1 MTLQKTPP
9 GMEAI
14 EKIEDFI
21 KVNRLRPHTRIP
33 CEKDL
38 CDLWGVSRSTLRQAV
53 DELVENGILYRVMN
67 KGVYVAEPRYPR
79 DMAGVDAMV
88 RDLIDQGHDV
98 SKRIISMEEI
108 EASKQIARK
117 LRVMLGTKVYV
128 IIKCRRIDGVPC
140 TIETT
145 YINAERYKGF
155 IDYYNEDVSMD
166 PIFESHYNSIQTSG
180 TEHINVTYATQAEA
194 DVLGVNS
201 GDPLFY
207 ASGVALD
214 QNNET
219 VMFYKQLIRSDKFV
233 FVCTVES

>member
-1 MTLQKTPP
+1 
-9 GMEAI
+9 MEAI

>member
-1 MTLQKTPP
+1 
-9 GMEAI
+9 
-14 EKIEDFI
+14 
-21 KVNRLRPHTRIP
+21 
-33 CEKDL
+33 
-38 CDLWGVSRSTLRQAV
+38 
-53 DELVENGILYRVMN
+53 MN

-145 YINAERYKGF
+145 YIN
-155 IDYYNEDVSMD
+155 DYYNEDVSMD

>member
-1 MTLQKTPP
+1 MTLQKAPP

-14 EKIEDFI
+14 ERIEDFI
-21 KVNRLRPHTRIP
+21 KVNRLKPHTRIP

-38 CDLWGVSRSTLRQAV
+38 CELWNVSRSTLRQAV

-88 RDLIDQGHDV
+88 RDLIDQGHIV
-98 SKRIISMEEI
+98 SKQIMKIEEI

-117 LRVMLGTKVYV
+117 LRVMLGTKVYE
-128 IIKCRRIDGVPC
+128 IIRCRKVDGVTC
-140 TIETT
+140 TIETA
-145 YINAERYKGF
+145 YIDANRYKGF
-155 IDYYNEDVSMD
+155 VDYYNEEVSLD
-166 PIFESHYNSIQTSG
+166 SVFENHFNTIQTSG
-180 TEHINVTYATQAEA
+180 TEHINVTYASNVEAE
-194 DVLGVNS
+194 VLDIES
-201 GDPLFY
+201 GTPLFY
-207 ASGVALD
+207 ASGVAID
-214 QNNET
+214 QNGET

>member
-1 MTLQKTPP
+1 MTVQKTPP

>member
-1 MTLQKTPP
+1 MAAVKISP

-21 KVNRLRPHTRIP
+21 KVNRVKAHTRIP